1 MKSMSTIKE
10 EIQTYEFEFSG
21 VNMLYL
27 NTATATVSAV
37 IIGIVALIGIVIK
50 GFFVYYVRYKAPKD
64 RPINRMIFFDQV
76 IITVYSTTAMG
87 SLIGTLIVL

>member
-76 IITVYSTTAMG
+76 INITQYMHYMSHLSG
-87 SLIGTLIVL
+87 ISGF

>member
-27 NTATATVSAV
+27 NTATATVSAI
-37 IIGIVALIGIVIK
+37 IIGIVALIGIIIK

-76 IITVYSTTAMG
+76 IMYKY
-87 SLIGTLIVL
+87 

>member
-37 IIGIVALIGIVIK
+37 IIGIVALIGIIIK